1 MVVFLHPGI
10 SGILRAE
17 LVIIDDIG
25 LMTVVTDAAE
35 GLYPVLEAAYK
46 KCCGAI
52 GSSPPGRLR
61 RTQPKPSPPSTA
73 PPLLRGSFTT
83 TTSARPTAIA
93 SASARPLPEKN

>member
-35 GLYPVLEAAYK
+35 GLHPVLEAAYK
-46 KCCGAI
+46 KMLRGD
-52 GSSPPGRLR
+52 RLQS
-61 RTQPKPSPPSTA
+61 TQPATTNSAQTLAAVNGTA
-73 PPLLRGSFTT
+73 
-83 TTSARPTAIA
+83 TAERLFHHYHVGQTNGHCIRL
-93 SASARPLPEKN
+93 S